1 MNDNALLNCFE
12 QGVILANTL
21 CTRYCSYVLC
31 CRSHLKVPI
40 PVDLIVV
47 IIATIVSHFGNL
59 QHNFEVKVRCLF
71 VLLIINLYS
80 FCGEMSAE
88 QF

>member
-1 MNDNALLNCFE
+1 VNDNALLNCFR

-21 CTRYCSYVLC
+21 YTGNCSYVLC

-59 QHNFEVKVRCLF
+59 RHNFEVKVRCLF
-71 VLLIINLYS
+71 VLLSITFLSWWNV
-80 FCGEMSAE
+80 C
-88 QF
+88 